1 MTRSSK
7 DDALVRLR
15 AWIEAEGLS
24 VGDRLPAERRLA
36 SRIGCSRETLRAALD
51 RLEAEGEIWRHV
63 GQGTFLGRRPAGRP
77 LRDRLLIEATSP
89 RDLMDARLL
98 LEPQVAAAAA
108 RRAGADDIGLLEHC
122 VSAGRTARDRAGC
135 EQADSAF
142 HGAVAGAARNPV
154 LGALLSYLS
163 DARRRAAWQRE
174 WDRTYRRIG
183 VTEFTGLHSDQH
195 AEVVAA
201 IARRDA
207 AAAEAAMRRHLET
220 IDAAISGGQPSA

>member
-1 MTRSSK
+1 MTRGSK
-7 DDALVRLR
+7 GNALVRLR
-15 AWIEAEGLS
+15 AWILTEGLS
-24 VGDRLPAERRLA
+24 AGDRLPAERALA
-36 SRIGCSRETLRAALD
+36 SQFGCSRETLRAALD

-63 GQGTFLGRRPAGRP
+63 GQGTFLGCRPPGRP
-77 LRDRLLIEATSP
+77 VRDRLLIEATSP

-108 RRAGADDIGLLEHC
+108 RRAGAADIALLTRC
-122 VSAGRTARDRAGC
+122 VSAGRAARDSAGC
-135 EQADSAF
+135 ERADSAF

-174 WDRTYRRIG
+174 WDQTYRRIG
-183 VTEFTGLHSDQH
+183 VAEFTGLHSDQH

-201 IARRDA
+201 IARRDPE
-207 AAAEAAMRRHLET
+207 AAEAAMRLHLET
-220 IDAAISGGQPSA
+220 IDAAISAGHTSD